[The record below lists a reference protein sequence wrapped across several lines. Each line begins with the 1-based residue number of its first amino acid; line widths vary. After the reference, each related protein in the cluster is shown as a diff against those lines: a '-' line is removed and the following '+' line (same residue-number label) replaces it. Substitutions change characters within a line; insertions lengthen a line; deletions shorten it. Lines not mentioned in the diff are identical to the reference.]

1 MKMMDIMAASVKV
14 KKVLAGKLKLL
25 VLILVPVTVTI
36 INCQTGKV
44 VVAEGP
50 LLPEKEAKIKAED
63 LYQRGQAELEKFT
76 IPGYKEAI
84 KYFEQTLRQQPDFYQ
99 AYGRLA
105 VAYGL
110 WARERKELGLGNLEQ
125 WVKGSFYATKA
136 EDLGFHQ
143 DYLKASALVLNSKT
157 FITDSEYGEIFRF
170 YYHHLREEPAE
181 RLIPYLKDLFESSS
195 FKYGTV
201 EPALKNL
208 DEVLKDNPEEPEAL
222 LFKPCVEMM
231 TADDTSLKKVMS
243 LKPEWSLPY
252 FLLGR
257 FQKLRG
263 EIPEAEKWFKLTLE
277 KNPHHPRA
285 LTELGEL
292 AFLDR
297 KYESAEEFLRQA
309 LALDNELPRAH
320 LLSGFINREKGNY
333 DEALADFRTITLL
346 RPDHEEGTYH
356 QAIILI
362 ELALWPEA
370 VDSLTTLIKLAGS
383 YEMFGYALR
392 GLSYLMLGKLTEAEA
407 DCRQALTIS
416 PGYYLPHYLLGL
428 IYFKK
433 EDFKKAR
440 DYFLESLQVDKTLAD
455 GHYYL
460 GQTYLELKMAKE
472 AAEELE
478 KAVELFKF
486 ESRQIDQQMEEALVR
501 GWTKKVERLA
511 ERKRELEAKIT
522 CCQELL
528 DPK

>member
-1 MKMMDIMAASVKV
+1 MKMVAMVHASV
-14 KKVLAGKLKLL
+14 KKVLTGKLKLL
-25 VLILVPVTVTI
+25 ALIIVPLTMTI
-36 INCQTGKV
+36 INCRTGKV
-44 VVAEGP
+44 MVPVGP
-50 LLPEKEAKIKAED
+50 ASPEKEAKVKAEA
-63 LYQRGQAELEKFT
+63 LYQKGQTELEKFT
-76 IPGYKEAI
+76 IPGYQEAI
-84 KYFEQTLRQQPDFYQ
+84 KYFEQALRQQPDFYQ

-110 WARERKELGLGNLEQ
+110 WARERKELGLGNLDQ
-125 WVKGSFYATKA
+125 WVKGSFYASRA
-136 EDLGFHQ
+136 EELGLHQ
-143 DYLKASALVLNSKT
+143 DYLKASALVHNAKT
-157 FITDSEYGEIFRF
+157 FMTDSEYREIFRS
-170 YYHHLREEPAE
+170 YYRHLRGEPAE

-208 DEVLKDNPEEPEAL
+208 DGVLKDNPEEPEAL
-222 LFKPCVEMM
+222 LFKPLVEMM
-231 TADDTSLKKVMS
+231 TADDDNLKKVMS

-277 KNPHHPRA
+277 KNPRHPRA

-309 LALDNELPRAH
+309 LALDNEMPRAH

-333 DEALADFRTITLL
+333 EEALADFKAITSL
-346 RPDHEEGTYH
+346 RSDDEEGTYQ
-356 QAIILI
+356 QALILI
-362 ELALWPEA
+362 ELARWPEA
-370 VDSLTTLIKLAGS
+370 VESLTTLIDLSGS

-392 GLSYLMLGKLTEAEA
+392 ALSYLMLGKLTEAEA
-407 DCRQALTIS
+407 DCRQALSIS

-433 EDFKKAR
+433 EDFKKAS

-472 AAEELE
+472 AAEELK

-486 ESRQIDQQMEEALVR
+486 ESRQIDQQMEEALAR
-501 GWTKKVERLA
+501 GWAKKVERLA
-511 ERKRELEAKIT
+511 GRKKELEAKIAY
-522 CCQELL
+522 CQELL
-528 DPK
+528 GPK